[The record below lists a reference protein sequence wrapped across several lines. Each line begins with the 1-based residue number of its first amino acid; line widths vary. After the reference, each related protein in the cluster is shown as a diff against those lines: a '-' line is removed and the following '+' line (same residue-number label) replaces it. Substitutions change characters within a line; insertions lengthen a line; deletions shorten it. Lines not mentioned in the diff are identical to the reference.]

1 MSSSGILSLSRTA
14 NCSAVLHQSSRG
26 YCWSRRHRWTFD
38 AYPKSLTY
46 PEAVRKVCTSDT
58 DRIPYRS
65 IGKDLSSFTYR
76 NLSRGEG
83 RSSSSWAKWTS
94 RWNEL
99 DHDLRGKNK
108 GAEEDYTALDRDVE
122 KLEKDAAKIYKL
134 FKRRIEEDPFEALF
148 GRTYHHPSRATW
160 WTKSD
165 NESTAT
171 AAKERT
177 ESETKRNSATDTE
190 RQQPSHSNILA
201 SRTRTMPHC
210 KPPTSSASSPA
221 KSDHDF
227 EDFMIDPITMRKVPR
242 RTIEQPSETS
252 VTRDNI
258 GASFEIPVKKSVG
271 EKSTQPSRITLKNE
285 GSTNSSTKATGT
297 GTRVIRASSK
307 QNWLANEGFASQG
320 HDGTLGGLNASSK
333 AGAPAQDL
341 SHPVNPPS
349 RSLGPNASDSPR
361 RLKYHAEENRTED
374 IDLLRAS
381 DIRASSGLG
390 SRPRREST
398 AERCSRRETLEA
410 RFVENLRTLQPS
422 ERMLATIIEDRRAAK
437 SREAYEVYKANYENE
452 ISTHKAAMETMQR
465 RHNEAPAGGVDPAL
479 SHPEQAEGDVASNV
493 HEFAGRERWYKRKA
507 PHASSMEQ
515 QEAAQAVKDRALVKE
530 IRGIYEEAYG
540 TIDTKHRQH
549 EAAAD
554 HVEPRKLNIATAPAP
569 LPAQERTVNEHSKI
583 QEKNT
588 LHRGPLSSQEKIR
601 TMLQQLLDDSQYMQR
616 LVDKPD
622 LSASA
627 REELY
632 HRNRSIRNASDAITE
647 ALSLGLPKTNKGT
660 PSQAAILG
668 SRAAASNAPEPSKPE
683 SQRLDVKQTAT
694 VYNVLAYDPS
704 IQRVT
709 TAEMSSPG
717 DSPSERRLSLS
728 EALSSLTEPAK
739 FLPHLTTLQSQGH
752 EIVSSDTNILVL
764 RKIYKT
770 PPSPSTSSPVVDGKS
785 VTKDEESRRNINP
798 VDGTTTQTG
807 NFASPTGFVNHD
819 SVLPAD
825 KLENNQAEHD
835 KPGQIMRRKEDVFS
849 GPSEKRRER
858 YRYDSA
864 SDGMKRRARYRRDAR
879 GKSTVQ
885 RMLWVSLWTAGCC
898 YAVGAITEALRA

>member
-1 MSSSGILSLSRTA
+1 M
-14 NCSAVLHQSSRG
+14 
-26 YCWSRRHRWTFD
+26 
-38 AYPKSLTY
+38 
-46 PEAVRKVCTSDT
+46 
-58 DRIPYRS
+58 DRLPYRS

-76 NLSRGEG
+76 NLPRGEG

-94 RWNEL
+94 QWNEL
-99 DHDLRGKNK
+99 DRNLRGKNK
-108 GAEEDYTALDRDVE
+108 GAEEDYATLDRDVE
-122 KLEKDAAKIYKL
+122 KLEKDTAKIYKL
-134 FKRRIEEDPFEALF
+134 LKRRIEEDPFEALF
-148 GRTYHHPSRATW
+148 GRTYHHPSRAMW
-160 WTKSD
+160 WTKGD
-165 NESTAT
+165 NESTVT

-177 ESETKRNSATDTE
+177 ESEPKRNSATDTE

-201 SRTRTMPHC
+201 SRTRTTPHS
-210 KPPTSSASSPA
+210 KAPTSSASPPA
-221 KSDHDF
+221 KSEHDF

-242 RTIEQPSETS
+242 RAIEQLSEKS

-258 GASFEIPVKKSVG
+258 GESFEIPVKKLVG
-271 EKSTQPSRITLKNE
+271 EKSPQPSCITLKNE
-285 GSTNSSTKATGT
+285 GSTNSSTKATGSAAT
-297 GTRVIRASSK
+297 GTRVIREPSK
-307 QNWLANEGFASQG
+307 HNWLAHEGSASPG
-320 HDGTLGGLNASSK
+320 HDDTLGELNESSK

-341 SHPVNPPS
+341 DPNVIPPS
-349 RSLGPNASDSPR
+349 RSPGANASDIPHR
-361 RLKYHAEENRTED
+361 PKYNAEENRTED

-390 SRPRREST
+390 SRPRRESA
-398 AERCSRRETLEA
+398 AERSSRRETLEA
-410 RFVENLRTLQPS
+410 RFDENLRTLQPS
-422 ERMLATIIEDRRAAK
+422 ARMLAAIIEDRRAAK

-452 ISTHKAAMETMQR
+452 ISTHKAAMETIQR
-465 RHNEAPAGGVDPAL
+465 RQNEAPAGRVDSAS
-479 SHPEQAEGDVASNV
+479 SHPEQAEGDMASNV

-507 PHASSMEQ
+507 PHASGMEQ

-554 HVEPRKLNIATAPAP
+554 HIEPRKPNIATAPAP
-569 LPAQERTVNEHSKI
+569 LPAQEKNVNEHSKI
-583 QEKNT
+583 QKKNT

-601 TMLQQLLDDSQYMQR
+601 TMLQQLLNDSQYMQR
-616 LVDKPD
+616 LVDKPE

-632 HRNRSIRNASDAITE
+632 HRNRSMRNASDAITE
-647 ALSLGLPKTNKGT
+647 ALSSGLPKTNEGT
-660 PSQAAILG
+660 PSQAAILA
-668 SRAAASNAPEPSKPE
+668 SRAAASNVPEPPKSE
-683 SQRLDVKQTAT
+683 SQPLDVKQTAT

-704 IQRVT
+704 TQRVT

-717 DSPSERRLSLS
+717 VSPSERRLSLS

-785 VTKDEESRRNINP
+785 VMKDEESRRNINP
-798 VDGTTTQTG
+798 IDGTTTQTG

-825 KLENNQAEHD
+825 ELESNQAEHD
-835 KPGQIMRRKEDVFS
+835 MPGQKMRRKEDVFS
-849 GPSEKRRER
+849 GPSEKRREK

-864 SDGMKRRARYRRDAR
+864 SEGMKRRARYRRDAR
-879 GKSTVQ
+879 GKRTVQ
-885 RMLWVSLWTAGCC
+885 RMLWHDCGEMCSVEEGASRFKEGEAWHRGGGMLMGLDG
-898 YAVGAITEALRA
+898 VGHGHQVLIGKQAARIWM